1 MREAGKMK
9 QLAFRSRKGVSLVE
23 EICAV
28 CILAIGVFAAV
39 SLIGL
44 SRVSVTSDSMK
55 EAAAAQAQQLGD
67 NLIADLSQNPNYVP
81 PGSVTVRN
89 VGGISAAD
97 VCRESALG
105 MSGYDR
111 QYCVTQKTS
120 DLDGQTEG
128 YAIICR
134 VYYNGRK
141 NYVQFHAY
149 ASARG
154 TS

>member
-1 MREAGKMK
+1 MK

-28 CILAIGVFAAV
+28 CILAVGVFAAV
-39 SLIGL
+39 SLISL

-67 NLIADLSQNPNYVP
+67 NLIAWLSQQPDYIP
-81 PGSVTVRN
+81 PTSVTVRD
-89 VGGISAAD
+89 VGGVSAAD
-97 VCRESALG
+97 CGQSGIEIP
-105 MSGYDR
+105 GYDKLF
-111 QYCVTQKTS
+111 CVTPKPGA
-120 DLDGQTEG
+120 LDGQTEG

>member
-1 MREAGKMK
+1 MK

-28 CILAIGVFAAV
+28 CILAVGVFAAV
-39 SLIGL
+39 SLISL

-67 NLIADLSQNPNYVP
+67 NLIAWLSQQPDYAP
-81 PGSVTVRN
+81 PASVTVQN
-89 VGGISAAD
+89 VGGVSAAD
-97 VCRESALG
+97 VCSESALG
-105 MSGYDR
+105 TPNYDK
-111 QYCVTQKTS
+111 QYCVTPKPGA
-120 DLDGQTEG
+120 LDGQTEG